1 MFASLKHQF
10 KILPRSKHTQS
21 RVTKPAQAPQ
31 KNKTNKQLDAPNLH
45 RHQKNKRNKPLDAPN
60 LHTFTGTKTKKTK
73 KSRNYGPFLNSCWNL
88 CFFVFFGACR
98 CLVHLILFFFWCLSM
113 FCEVRVTETE
123 EQKISQVVR
132 RRYSAEFCG

>member
-60 LHTFTGTKTKKTK
+60 LHTFTGTKTKK
-73 KSRNYGPFLNSCWNL
+73 N
-88 CFFVFFGACR
+88 
-98 CLVHLILFFFWCLSM
+98 
-113 FCEVRVTETE
+113 
-123 EQKISQVVR
+123 
-132 RRYSAEFCG
+132 